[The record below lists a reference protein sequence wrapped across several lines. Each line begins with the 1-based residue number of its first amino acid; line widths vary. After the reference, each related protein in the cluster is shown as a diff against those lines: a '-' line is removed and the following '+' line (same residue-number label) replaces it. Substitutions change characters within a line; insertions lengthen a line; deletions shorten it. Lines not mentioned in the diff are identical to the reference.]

1 MEDITMKKKEYQ
13 KPTMELIEADLGQ
26 QILQGSVTSVK
37 AKGLDPN
44 EDFEYNDENAKGDS
58 WKDAW

>member
-1 MEDITMKKKEYQ
+1 MKKKEYQ

-26 QILQGSVTSVK
+26 QILQVSVTSVK
-37 AKGLDPN
+37 AKGLDLD
-44 EDFEYNDENAKGDS
+44 EDFDYYSNDENAKGDS

>member
-26 QILQGSVTSVK
+26 QILQVSVTSVK
-37 AKGLDPN
+37 AKGLDVDD
-44 EDFEYNDENAKGDS
+44 EDFEYSDEKRNS
-58 WKDAW
+58 WDDAW

>member
-1 MEDITMKKKEYQ
+1 MKKKEYQ

-26 QILQGSVTSVK
+26 QILYVSVTSVK
-37 AKGLDPN
+37 AKGLDLD
-44 EDFEYNDENAKGDS
+44 EDFDYYSNDENAKGDS

>member
-26 QILQGSVTSVK
+26 QILQVSVTSVK

-44 EDFEYNDENAKGDS
+44 EDLEYSDEKRNSWDNA
-58 WKDAW
+58 W

>member
-26 QILQGSVTSVK
+26 QILYASVTV
-37 AKGLDPN
+37 KGLDVDD
-44 EDFEYNDENAKGDS
+44 EDFEYSDEKRNS
-58 WKDAW
+58 WDDAW

>member
-1 MEDITMKKKEYQ
+1 MKKKEYQ

-26 QILQGSVTSVK
+26 QILYASVTV
-37 AKGLDPN
+37 KGLDVDD